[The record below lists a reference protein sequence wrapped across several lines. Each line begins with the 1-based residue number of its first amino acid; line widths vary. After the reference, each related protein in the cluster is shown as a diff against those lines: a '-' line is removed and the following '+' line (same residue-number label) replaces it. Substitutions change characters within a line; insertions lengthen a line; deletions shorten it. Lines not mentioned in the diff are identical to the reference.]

1 MYFQS
6 MAAGMN
12 IVNGINGASNFEKYI
27 FYTSFGTIIGK
38 PKELFQL
45 EFNSEEKNCS
55 NISRKNTK

>member
-27 FYTSFGTIIGK
+27 FILASEQSSANQRNY
-38 PKELFQL
+38 
-45 EFNSEEKNCS
+45 FNWNLTVK
-55 NISRKNTK
+55 KKLQQH